1 MRRRAT
7 RSVVESEAPQWIRA
21 LKRKVLLDTGPLVA
35 FLNRRDRYHGWART
49 QWAEIESP
57 LWTCEAVISEACF
70 ILGSYPGASQAVM
83 EMISRGIVQIP
94 FRLEQEARRV
104 SKLVLKYQ
112 DVPMSVADACLVRMT
127 EQTTESPVFTLDGD
141 FKIYRRLGRQVIPTL
156 MPGDL

>member
-1 MRRRAT
+1 M
-7 RSVVESEAPQWIRA
+7 
-21 LKRKVLLDTGPLVA
+21 KRQVLLDTGPLVA
-35 FLNRRDRYHGWART
+35 FLNRRDRYHGWARA
-49 QWAEIESP
+49 QWEEIESP

-70 ILGSYPGASQAVM
+70 ILQSYPGASRAVM
-83 EMISRGIVQIP
+83 EMISRGIVQMP

-104 SKLVLKYQ
+104 SKLILKYQ

-156 MPGDL
+156 MPGNL